1 MQLTT
6 SALSLAIGV
15 GLATTTT
22 NAFVVPSTSTAATLA
37 INGPSARSSSAAAAT
52 TTRSKAFSPLTP
64 LNMATDADDE
74 IERLRSMAANLRAE
88 ASALEVSFKLGI

>member
-6 SALSLAIGV
+6 SALSLAIVV

-22 NAFVVPSTSTAATLA
+22 NAFVVPSTSTATTLA
-37 INGPSARSSSAAAAT
+37 INSPSARSSSAA
-52 TTRSKAFSPLTP
+52 TTRSKTFSPLTP